1 MAINNFKPFAAAS
14 GANVTSQADYEALTA
29 LATGFTSGVA
39 KSAQVNKAIRQ
50 ATFGVAGLAQ
60 FMADTSSA
68 DVLDNG
74 DLNSFAALLKNTITL
89 VASQA
94 AGTLVGQPIPWPS
107 DVVPDGYA
115 VMQGQPFDTTQY
127 PKLAV
132 AYPNGVI
139 PDMRGQT
146 VKGKPA
152 SGRAVLSAEADGI
165 KSHTHTASAA
175 STDLGTK
182 TSSSFDYSTKTTN
195 APDLGSK
202 NTSSFDYSTK
212 TTNSPDL
219 GAKTTSSFDYGT
231 KTTNSAGAHTH
242 NYTAP
247 YGRDVTGPDG
257 AGDGMAA
264 KATTSA
270 GAHTHT
276 VAIGAHT
283 HTVALGTHNH
293 TVAIGAHSHTVA
305 LGTHSHTVA
314 IGAHTHTV
322 AIGSHTH
329 TVTVAAAG
337 NTENTVKNIAF
348 NYLVRLA

>member
-39 KSAQVNKAIRQ
+39 KSAQVNKALRQ
-50 ATFGVAGLAQ
+50 GTFGVAGLAQ
-60 FMADTSSA
+60 FIADASNV
-68 DVLDNG
+68 DVLDDG
-74 DLNSFAALLKNTITL
+74 DLTKFSTLLKDTITL

-115 VMQGQPFDTTQY
+115 VMQGQPFDTAQY
-127 PKLAV
+127 PKLAI

-146 VKGKPA
+146 IKGKPA

-165 KSHTHTASAA
+165 KSHNHTGTAAATDLGTKNTSSFDYGNKSAA
-175 STDLGTK
+175 NTDLGTK
-182 TSSSFDYSTKTTN
+182 TSS
-195 APDLGSK
+195 A
-202 NTSSFDYSTK
+202 
-212 TTNSPDL
+212 
-219 GAKTTSSFDYGT
+219 FDYGT
-231 KTTNSAGAHTH
+231 KTSNST
-242 NYTAP
+242 
-247 YGRDVTGPDG
+247 
-257 AGDGMAA
+257 
-264 KATTSA
+264 

-276 VAIGAHT
+276 VSGTAATAGNHTHQYRIDHVAGNLNVASGGTSGGLGTTEAAGNHT
-283 HTVALGTHNH
+283 HTVSGT
-293 TVAIGAHSHTVA
+293 AASAGAHA
-305 LGTHSHTVA
+305 
-314 IGAHTHTV
+314 HTV

-329 TVTVAAAG
+329 TVAIGAHAHTVAIGAHTHSVVMGSHTHTITIAAAG

>member
-14 GANVTSQADYEALTA
+14 GANVTTQADYEALTA

-50 ATFGVAGLAQ
+50 ATFIAAGVAQ
-60 FMADTSSA
+60 FTADASNS
-68 DVLDNG
+68 DVLDDG
-74 DLNSFAALLKNTITL
+74 DLNKFANLFKDTITL

-115 VMQGQPFDTTQY
+115 VMQGQPFDTAQY
-127 PKLAV
+127 PKLAI

-146 VKGKPA
+146 IKGKPA

-165 KSHTHTASAA
+165 KSHAHTASAA

-231 KTTNSAGAHTH
+231 KTTNSTGAHTH
-242 NYTAP
+242 TYLSNYVA
-247 YGRDVTGPDG
+247 GQAGPDG
-257 AGDGMAA
+257 AGDKRGNAN
-264 KATTSA
+264 TSSA
-270 GAHTHT
+270 GDHAHT

-293 TVAIGAHSHTVA
+293 TVAIGAHSHSVA

-322 AIGSHTH
+322 AIGAHTH

>member
-39 KSAQVNKAIRQ
+39 KSAQVNKALRQ
-50 ATFGVAGLAQ
+50 GTFGVAGLAQ
-60 FMADTSSA
+60 FIADASNV
-68 DVLDNG
+68 DVLDDG
-74 DLNSFAALLKNTITL
+74 DLTKFSTLLKDTITL

-115 VMQGQPFDTTQY
+115 VMQGQPFDTAQY
-127 PKLAV
+127 PKLAI

-146 VKGKPA
+146 IKGKPA
-152 SGRAVLSAEADGI
+152 SGRAVLSAEVDGI
-165 KSHTHTASAA
+165 KSHAHTATAA
-175 STDLGTK
+175 NTDLGTK

-202 NTSSFDYSTK
+202 T
-212 TTNSPDL
+212 
-219 GAKTTSSFDYGT
+219 ASSFDYGT
-231 KTTNSAGAHTH
+231 KTTNNTGAHTHTMQAYPAYDSGKAATGGGSYLGTFATRVGTTDSAGAH
-242 NYTAP
+242 A
-247 YGRDVTGPDG
+247 
-257 AGDGMAA
+257 
-264 KATTSA
+264 
-270 GAHTHT
+270 HT

-283 HTVALGTHNH
+283 HTVA
-293 TVAIGAHSHTVA
+293 I
-305 LGTHSHTVA
+305 GTHSHTVA

-322 AIGSHTH
+322 AIGAHGH
-329 TVTVAAAG
+329 TVTVDAAG
-337 NTENTVKNIAF
+337 GLENTVKNIAF

>member
-29 LATGFTSGVA
+29 LATGFTAGVA
-39 KSAQVNKAIRQ
+39 KSAQMNKAIRQ
-50 ATFGVAGLAQ
+50 GTFIAAGVAQ
-60 FMADTSSA
+60 FVAEASNA
-68 DVLDNG
+68 DVLDDG
-74 DLNSFAALLKNTITL
+74 DLNKFSTLLKDTITL

-107 DVVPDGYA
+107 DVIPDGYA
-115 VMQGQPFDTTQY
+115 LMQGQPFDTAQY

-152 SGRAVLSAEADGI
+152 SGRAVLSQEQDGI
-165 KSHTHTASAA
+165 KSHTHTATAA

-182 TSSSFDYSTKTTN
+182 TSSSFDYSTKTTS
-195 APDLGSK
+195 APDLGS
-202 NTSSFDYSTK
+202 
-212 TTNSPDL
+212 
-219 GAKTTSSFDYGT
+219 KTTSSFDYGT
-231 KTTNSAGAHTH
+231 KTTNNTGAHTHTVSGTAASAGAHAHQVKIYHLDTSNQQIRAGAGGPNLQGSGNGFNTDSAGAHTH
-242 NYTAP
+242 TVSGTA
-247 YGRDVTGPDG
+247 
-257 AGDGMAA
+257 A
-264 KATTSA
+264 SA
-270 GAHTHT
+270 GAHAHT

-283 HTVALGTHNH
+283 HTVAM
-293 TVAIGAHSHTVA
+293 
-305 LGTHSHTVA
+305 GTHS
-314 IGAHTHTV
+314 HTV

-329 TVTVAAAG
+329 TVAIGAHGHTINVAAAG
-337 NTENTVKNIAF
+337 GAENTVKNIAY